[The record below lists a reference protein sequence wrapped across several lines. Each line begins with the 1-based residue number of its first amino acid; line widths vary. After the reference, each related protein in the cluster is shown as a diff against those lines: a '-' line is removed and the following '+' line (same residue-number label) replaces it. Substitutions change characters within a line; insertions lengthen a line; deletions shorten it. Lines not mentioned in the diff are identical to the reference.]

1 MTANSNPQLP
11 APTNNKEDMSTVKP
25 ADGIAIADVSILK
38 PAPPPPTI
46 VVAILNN
53 WPLGT
58 IGIVNQQVTYDKMG

>member
-11 APTNNKEDMSTVKP
+11 APTNNNKDLPTVKP
-25 ADGIAIADVSILK
+25 ADGVAIADVSILK
-38 PAPPPPTI
+38 PPPTI

-58 IGIVNQQVTYDKMG
+58 VGIVNQQVTYDKM